1 MRCRNRVIEKTS
13 FNHKR
18 IYYLIGIVLLG
29 IILFVAIPAFAQ
41 DITDAEYRPF
51 PKIGSR
57 SAAWIAAQLHLLFG
71 SFILGVPMFAVIIE
85 FIGWKTKEE
94 RYDRMAQEF
103 IKLCMG
109 AFSTTALLGGVLVFI
124 LVWCYPNVMKK
135 MSGIFGPTMIFYVIL
150 FFGET
155 FTLYLYSYGWDKMQ
169 GRHKGWH
176 LFLGVLLNVWGTAI
190 MFVSNTWLTYQTSP
204 AVQWKKASEPTR
216 EKWIEAQLANNTELT
231 RSEVL
236 EGITDGTVI
245 SLHNEVSGDF
255 LGTVWEAVNNFTWM
269 PVNIHRLIGNIA
281 FGGSI
286 VAAYAAFRYLV
297 AKTEEEKSHYDWMGY
312 NGNFIAL
319 VGLIPLPFAGYWLG
333 REIYMFNN
341 TMGINMM
348 GALFSWLFILQAVMI
363 GVLFIGANYYL
374 WSGMGRVAGGE
385 KYARYR
391 PYMIAIIIV
400 CVAIWMTP
408 RTLSKISTASE
419 LSAMGGANHPHLGF
433 FGLMSAKNTVVNIV
447 ILTTFLSFLFY
458 RRSGK
463 IPTASWKSIGNI
475 IISGLFFLGTVIIIV
490 IGILGFVVEPDTR
503 VNVLTPWQV
512 LVALGVMVIVTIIDI
527 FMYRKATSTGTI
539 NWGKM
544 TDRSQ
549 YVLILL
555 AITFTS
561 LMGLMGYARSGL
573 REGWHIFGVMK
584 DTSPDAYTPSL
595 SDAVNMVSII
605 MIIFFALVGFIF
617 WLGLWGDKKK
627 QANVP
632 IVETAPADVSN
643 SRDD

>member
-1 MRCRNRVIEKTS
+1 MRCCSSLITK
-13 FNHKR
+13 KR
-18 IYYLIGIVLLG
+18 IYLILGFVLLG
-29 IILFVAIPAFAQ
+29 FVLLAVVPAFAQ
-41 DITDAEYRPF
+41 DMTDAEYRPF
-51 PKIGSR
+51 PMIGSR
-57 SAAWIAAQLHLLFG
+57 NAAWIAAQLHLLFG

-124 LVWCYPNVMKK
+124 LIWCYPKVMSKL
-135 MSGIFGPTMIFYVIL
+135 SGIFGPTMIFYVVL

-155 FTLYLYSYGWDKMQ
+155 FTLYLYYYGWDKMQ
-169 GRHKGWH
+169 GRYKGWH

-204 AVQWKKASEPTR
+204 ATMFGKLSDETKEA
-216 EKWIEAQLANNTELT
+216 WIENSLAQNSELT
-231 RSEVL
+231 RAELL
-236 EGITDGTVI
+236 EGVTDKTVI
-245 SLHNEVSGDF
+245 SLHDETSGEF
-255 LGTVWEAVNNFTWM
+255 LANVWEAVNNFTWM

-297 AKTEEEKSHYDWMGY
+297 AKTKEDRAHYDWMGY

-319 VGLIPLPFAGYWLG
+319 CGLIPLPFAGYWLG

-341 TMGINMM
+341 TMGVNMM
-348 GALFSWLFILQAVMI
+348 GALFSWLFIIQAVMI
-363 GVLFIGANYYL
+363 GILFIGANYYL
-374 WSGMGRVAGGE
+374 WSGMGRIEGAE

-391 PYMIAIIIV
+391 PYMIAIIVI
-400 CVAIWMTP
+400 CVGIWMTP
-408 RTLSKISTASE
+408 RWLDKISTASE
-419 LSAMGGANHPHLGF
+419 ISAMGGANHPLLGS
-433 FGLMSAKNTVVNIV
+433 FGLMSAKNTVVNII

-463 IPTASWKSIGNI
+463 TPIVGWKNIGNI
-475 IISGLFFLGTVIIIV
+475 VISIIFFLGVVSIVV
-490 IGILGFVVEPDTR
+490 IGIVGYVVETDVR

-512 LVALGVMVIVTIIDI
+512 LVALGVMVVVTILDI
-527 FMYRKATSTGTI
+527 FMYRKATSSGTI
-539 NWGKM
+539 KWGEM
-544 TDRSQ
+544 TERSQ

-573 REGWHIFGVMK
+573 REGWHIFGVVK
-584 DTSPDAYTPSL
+584 DTSPDAFTPTL
-595 SDAVNMVSII
+595 SNAVNMVSII
-605 MIIFFALVGFIF
+605 MVIFFALVGFIF
-617 WLGLWGDKKK
+617 WLGLWGEKKK
-627 QANVP
+627 QQAAVP
-632 IVETAPADVSN
+632 IVSEVPVES
-643 SRDD
+643 DD

>member
-1 MRCRNRVIEKTS
+1 MKISK
-13 FNHKR
+13 KR
-18 IYYLIGIVLLG
+18 LYLILGCVLVFYAVL
-29 IILFVAIPAFAQ
+29 AIAPAFAQ
-41 DITDAEYRPF
+41 DATEAEYRAF

-57 SAAWIAAQLHLLFG
+57 NAAWIAAQLHLLFG

-124 LVWCYPNVMKK
+124 LIWCYPKVMSKL
-135 MSGIFGPTMIFYVIL
+135 SGIFGPTMIFYVFL

-176 LFLGVLLNVWGTAI
+176 LFLGVLLNIFGTAI
-190 MFVSNTWLTYQTSP
+190 MFVSNSWLTYQTSP
-204 AVQWKKASEPTR
+204 ATQHGVLSETRKKS
-216 EKWIEAQLANNTELT
+216 WIEEKLAADPSLT
-231 RSEVL
+231 PETAM
-236 EGITDGTVI
+236 EGVTSHTMVP
-245 SLHNEVSGDF
+245 LHNEATGEF
-255 LGTVWEAVNNFTWM
+255 MGTVWDAVNNFTWM

-286 VAAYAAFRYLV
+286 VAAYAAFRFLV
-297 AKTEEEKSHYDWMGY
+297 AKTKEDKSHYDWMGY

-319 VGLIPLPFAGYWLG
+319 CGLIPLPFAGYWLG
-333 REIYMFNN
+333 REIYLFNN

-348 GALFSWLFILQAVMI
+348 GSLFSWLFIIQAVMI

-374 WSGMGRVAGGE
+374 WSGMGRIQGAE
-385 KYARYR
+385 IYARYR
-391 PYMIAIIIV
+391 PWMITIIII
-400 CVAIWMTP
+400 CVAVWMTP

-433 FGLMSAKNTVVNIV
+433 FGLMTAKNTAVNII

-463 IPTASWKSIGNI
+463 TPTASWRKVGNI
-475 IISGLFFLGTVIIIV
+475 AISAIFFFAVVSIVV
-490 IGILGFVVEPDTR
+490 IGIVGFAVPTDFR

-512 LVALGVMVIVTIIDI
+512 VIAIVVMFAVTILDAL
-527 FMYRKATSTGTI
+527 MYRRAQTSGTI
-539 NWGKM
+539 KWGEM

-573 REGWHIFGVMK
+573 REGWHIFGEMQ
-584 DTSPDAYTPSL
+584 DTSVDAYTPTL
-595 SDAVNMVSII
+595 SSAVNMVAII
-605 MIIFFALVGFIF
+605 MVIFFALVGFIF
-617 WLGLWGDKKK
+617 WLGLWGEKKK
-627 QANVP
+627 QASVA
-632 IVETAPADVSN
+632 TAEAAVAAEG
-643 SRDD
+643 DD

>member
-1 MRCRNRVIEKTS
+1 MRCS
-13 FNHKR
+13 FFIKKR
-18 IYYLIGIVLLG
+18 LFFILGFVLLG
-29 IILFVAIPAFAQ
+29 FVLFAIVPAFAQ
-41 DITDAEYRPF
+41 DMTDAEYRPF
-51 PKIGSR
+51 PVIGSR
-57 SAAWIAAQLHLLFG
+57 NAAWIAAQLHLLFG

-124 LVWCYPNVMKK
+124 LIWCYPKVLSK

-155 FTLYLYSYGWDKMQ
+155 FTLYLYSYGWDRMQ
-169 GRHKGWH
+169 GRFKGWH

-204 AVQWKKASEPTR
+204 ATQYRKLSDETKAAWLEQTL
-216 EKWIEAQLANNTELT
+216 AQNPELT
-231 RSEVL
+231 RAEVL
-236 EGITDGTVI
+236 EEVTGATVI
-245 SLHNEVSGDF
+245 PLHNETGEF
-255 LGTVWEAVNNFTWM
+255 LANVWEAVNNFTWM

-286 VAAYAAFRYLV
+286 VAAYAAFRFLV
-297 AKTEEEKSHYDWMGY
+297 AKTKEDKAHYDWMGY

-319 VGLIPLPFAGYWLG
+319 CGLIPLPFAGYWLG

-341 TMGINMM
+341 TMGVNMM
-348 GALFSWLFILQAVMI
+348 GALFSWLFIIQAVMI
-363 GVLFIGANYYL
+363 GILFIGANYYL
-374 WSGMGRVAGGE
+374 WSGMGRIEGAE
-385 KYARYR
+385 IYARYR
-391 PYMIAIIIV
+391 PYMIAIIVI
-400 CVAIWMTP
+400 CVGIWMTP
-408 RTLSKISTASE
+408 RTLSKISSASE
-419 LSAMGGANHPHLGF
+419 LSAMGGGNHPHLGF

-463 IPTASWKSIGNI
+463 TPTASWKNFGNI
-475 IISGLFFLGTVIIIV
+475 VISVIFFLGVVSIVV
-490 IGILGFVVEPDTR
+490 IGIVGFSKKIPSDLR

-512 LVALGVMVIVTIIDI
+512 FIAVGVMVFVTIIDI
-527 FMYRKATSTGTI
+527 FMYRKATTSGTI
-539 NWGKM
+539 KWGGM
-544 TDRSQ
+544 TERSQ

-573 REGWHIFGVMK
+573 REGWHIFGVMR
-584 DTSPDAYTPSL
+584 DNSPDAFTPSL
-595 SDAVNMVSII
+595 SSAVNMVSII
-605 MIIFFALVGFIF
+605 MVIFFALVGFIF
-617 WLGLWGDKKK
+617 WLGLWGEKKK
-627 QANVP
+627 QNSVSIEAEVP
-632 IVETAPADVSN
+632 AES
-643 SRDD
+643 DD

>member
-1 MRCRNRVIEKTS
+1 MKISK
-13 FNHKR
+13 KR
-18 IYYLIGIVLLG
+18 LYLILGCVLVFYAVL
-29 IILFVAIPAFAQ
+29 AIAPAFAQ
-41 DITDAEYRPF
+41 DATEAEYRAF

-57 SAAWIAAQLHLLFG
+57 NAAWIAAQLHLLFG

-124 LVWCYPNVMKK
+124 LIWCYPKVMSKL
-135 MSGIFGPTMIFYVIL
+135 SGIFGPTMIFYVIL

-190 MFVSNTWLTYQTSP
+190 MFVSNSWLTYQTSP
-204 AVQWKKASEPTR
+204 ATQHGVLSETRKKS
-216 EKWIEAQLANNTELT
+216 WIEEKLAADPSLT
-231 RSEVL
+231 PETAM
-236 EGITDGTVI
+236 EGVTSHTMVP
-245 SLHNEVSGDF
+245 LHNEATGEF
-255 LGTVWEAVNNFTWM
+255 MGTVWDAVNNFTWM

-286 VAAYAAFRYLV
+286 VAAYAAFRFLV
-297 AKTEEEKSHYDWMGY
+297 AKTKEDRSHYDWMGY

-319 VGLIPLPFAGYWLG
+319 CGLIPLPFAGYWLG
-333 REIYMFNN
+333 REIYLFNN

-348 GALFSWLFILQAVMI
+348 GSLFSWLFIIQAVMI

-374 WSGMGRVAGGE
+374 WSGMGRIDGAEV
-385 KYARYR
+385 YARYR
-391 PYMIAIIIV
+391 PWMIIAIIV
-400 CVAIWMTP
+400 SVAIWMTP

-433 FGLMSAKNTVVNIV
+433 FGLMTAKNTAVNII

-463 IPTASWKSIGNI
+463 TPTASWRKVGNI
-475 IISGLFFLGTVIIIV
+475 VISALFFFAVVSIVV
-490 IGILGFVVEPDTR
+490 IGIVGFAVPTDFR

-512 LVALGVMVIVTIIDI
+512 VIAVVVMFAVTVLDAL
-527 FMYRKATSTGTI
+527 MYRKAQTSGTI
-539 NWGKM
+539 KWGEM

-573 REGWHIFGVMK
+573 REGWHIFGEMQ
-584 DTSPDAYTPSL
+584 DTSVDAYTPTL
-595 SDAVNMVSII
+595 SSAVNMVAII
-605 MIIFFALVGFIF
+605 MVIFFALVGFIF
-617 WLGLWGDKKK
+617 WLGLWGEKKK
-627 QANVP
+627 QAAATP
-632 IVETAPADVSN
+632 VEAEAVTQG
-643 SRDD
+643 DD

>member
-1 MRCRNRVIEKTS
+1 MKISK
-13 FNHKR
+13 KR
-18 IYYLIGIVLLG
+18 LYLILGCVLVFYAVL
-29 IILFVAIPAFAQ
+29 AIAPAFAQ
-41 DITDAEYRPF
+41 DATEAEYRAF

-57 SAAWIAAQLHLLFG
+57 NAAWIAAQLHLLFG

-124 LVWCYPNVMKK
+124 LIWCYPKVMSKL
-135 MSGIFGPTMIFYVIL
+135 SGIFGPTMIFYVIL

-190 MFVSNTWLTYQTSP
+190 MFVSNSWLTYQTSP
-204 AVQWKKASEPTR
+204 ATQYGVLSEGR
-216 EKWIEAQLANNTELT
+216 RKSWIEEKLAADPSLT
-231 RSEVL
+231 PETAM
-236 EGITDGTVI
+236 EGVTSHTMVP
-245 SLHNEVSGDF
+245 LHNEATGEF
-255 LGTVWEAVNNFTWM
+255 MGTVWDAVNNFTWM

-286 VAAYAAFRYLV
+286 VAAYAAFRFLV
-297 AKTEEEKSHYDWMGY
+297 AKTKEDKSHYDWMGY

-319 VGLIPLPFAGYWLG
+319 CGLIPLPFAGYWLG

-348 GALFSWLFILQAVMI
+348 GSLFSWLFIIQAVMI

-374 WSGMGRVAGGE
+374 WSGMGRIDGAEV
-385 KYARYR
+385 YARYR
-391 PYMIAIIIV
+391 PWMIIAIIV
-400 CVAIWMTP
+400 SVAIWMTP

-433 FGLMSAKNTVVNIV
+433 FGLMTAKNTAVNII

-463 IPTASWKSIGNI
+463 TPTASWRKVGNI
-475 IISGLFFLGTVIIIV
+475 VISALFFFGIVSIVV
-490 IGILGFVVEPDTR
+490 IGIVGFTVPTEFR
-503 VNVLTPWQV
+503 VDVLTPWQV
-512 LVALGVMVIVTIIDI
+512 VIAVVVMFAVTVLDAL
-527 FMYRKATSTGTI
+527 MYRKAQTSGTI
-539 NWGKM
+539 KWGEM

-573 REGWHIFGVMK
+573 REGWHIFGEMQ
-584 DTSPDAYTPSL
+584 DTSVDAYTPTL
-595 SDAVNMVSII
+595 SSAVNMVAII
-605 MIIFFALVGFIF
+605 MVIFFALVGFIF
-617 WLGLWGDKKK
+617 WLGLWGEKKK
-627 QANVP
+627 QAAATP
-632 IVETAPADVSN
+632 VEAEAVTQG
-643 SRDD
+643 DD

>member
-1 MRCRNRVIEKTS
+1 M
-13 FNHKR
+13 
-18 IYYLIGIVLLG
+18 LLG
-29 IILFVAIPAFAQ
+29 YILLSVAPAFAQ
-41 DITDAEYRPF
+41 DTTDAEYRPF
-51 PKIGSR
+51 PLIGSR
-57 SAAWIAAQLHLLFG
+57 NAAWIAAQLHLLFG

-94 RYDRMAQEF
+94 RYDRMAKEF

-109 AFSTTALLGGVLVFI
+109 AFSTTALLGGVLVFV
-124 LVWCYPNVMKK
+124 LLWCYPKVMSKL
-135 MSGIFGPTMIFYVIL
+135 SGIFGPTMIFYVIL

-169 GRHKGWH
+169 GRFKGWH

-204 AVQWKKASEPTR
+204 GTQLRKLT
-216 EKWIEAQLANNTELT
+216 EKTKEAWIENSIEQNPELT
-231 RSEVL
+231 RSELMADV
-236 EGITDGTVI
+236 TDHTVI
-245 SLHNEVSGDF
+245 PLHNETTGEF

-286 VAAYAAFRYLV
+286 VAAYAAFRFLV
-297 AKTEEEKSHYDWMGY
+297 AKSKEDKAHYDWMGY

-319 VGLIPLPFAGYWLG
+319 CGLIPLPFAGYWLG

-374 WSGMGRVAGGE
+374 WSGMGRIDGGE
-385 KYARYR
+385 VYARYR
-391 PYMIAIIIV
+391 PYMIAIIVI
-400 CVAIWMTP
+400 CVGIWMTP

-419 LSAMGGANHPHLGF
+419 LSAMGGGNHPHIGL
-433 FGLMSAKNTVVNIV
+433 FGLMTAKNTAVNII

-463 IPTASWKSIGNI
+463 APTVSWKGIGNI
-475 IISGLFFLGTVIIIV
+475 IISVIFFLGVVSIVV
-490 IGILGFVVEPDTR
+490 IGIVGFTVDTDIR
-503 VNVLTPWQV
+503 VNILTPWQV
-512 LVALGVMVIVTIIDI
+512 VIALTVMFAVTVLDI
-527 FMYRKATSTGTI
+527 FMYRKASTSGTI
-539 NWGKM
+539 RWGQISE
-544 TDRSQ
+544 RSQ

-584 DTSPDAYTPSL
+584 DTSPDAFTPSL
-595 SDAVNMVSII
+595 SSAVNTVSVIMV
-605 MIIFFALVGFIF
+605 IFFALVGFIF
-617 WLGLWGDKKK
+617 WLGLWGEKKK
-627 QANVP
+627 ENSVQLEAEVP
-632 IVETAPADVSN
+632 TEN
-643 SRDD
+643 DD

>member
-1 MRCRNRVIEKTS
+1 M
-13 FNHKR
+13 
-18 IYYLIGIVLLG
+18 LLG
-29 IILFVAIPAFAQ
+29 FVLFAVVPAFAQ
-41 DITDAEYRPF
+41 DMTDAEYRPF
-51 PKIGSR
+51 PMIGSR
-57 SAAWIAAQLHLLFG
+57 NAAWIAAQLHLLFG

-124 LVWCYPNVMKK
+124 LIWCYPKVLSK

-169 GRHKGWH
+169 GRFKGWH

-204 AVQWKKASEPTR
+204 ATQFRKLSDETKAAWLEQTL
-216 EKWIEAQLANNTELT
+216 AQNPELT
-231 RSEVL
+231 RAEVL
-236 EGITDGTVI
+236 EGVTGATVI
-245 SLHNEVSGDF
+245 PLHNETTGEF
-255 LGTVWEAVNNFTWM
+255 LANVWEAVNNFTWM

-286 VAAYAAFRYLV
+286 VAAYAAFRFLV
-297 AKTEEEKSHYDWMGY
+297 AKTKEEKAHYDWMGY

-319 VGLIPLPFAGYWLG
+319 CGLIPLPFAGYWLG
-333 REIYMFNN
+333 KEIYMFNT
-341 TMGINMM
+341 TMGVNMM
-348 GALFSWLFILQAVMI
+348 GALFSWLFIIQAVMI
-363 GVLFIGANYYL
+363 GILFIGANYYL
-374 WSGMGRVAGGE
+374 WSGMGRIEGAE
-385 KYARYR
+385 IYARYR
-391 PYMIAIIIV
+391 PYMITIIV
-400 CVAIWMTP
+400 ICVGIWMTP
-408 RTLSKISTASE
+408 RWLDKISSASE
-419 LSAMGGANHPHLGF
+419 ISAMGGANHPHLGF

-463 IPTASWKSIGNI
+463 TSTASWKGLGNI
-475 IISGLFFLGTVIIIV
+475 VISAIFFLGVVSIIV
-490 IGILGFVVEPDTR
+490 IGIVGFSKKLPALYRE
-503 VNVLTPWQV
+503 NVLTPWQV
-512 LVALGVMVIVTIIDI
+512 LISLGVMVVVTIIDI
-527 FMYRKATSTGTI
+527 FMYRKATTSGTI
-539 NWGKM
+539 KWGGM
-544 TDRSQ
+544 TERSQ

-573 REGWHIFGVMK
+573 REGWHIFGVMR
-584 DTSPDAYTPSL
+584 DNSPDAFTPSL
-595 SDAVNMVSII
+595 SSAVNMVSII
-605 MIIFFALVGFIF
+605 MVIFFALVGFIF
-617 WLGLWGDKKK
+617 WLGLWGEKKK
-627 QANVP
+627 QNSVSIEAEVP
-632 IVETAPADVSN
+632 AES
-643 SRDD
+643 DD

>member
-1 MRCRNRVIEKTS
+1 MSK
-13 FNHKR
+13 KR
-18 IYYLIGIVLLG
+18 LYLILGCLLVFYAVL
-29 IILFVAIPAFAQ
+29 AIAPAFAQ
-41 DITDAEYRPF
+41 DVTEAEYRTV

-57 SAAWIAAQLHLLFG
+57 NAAWIAAQLHLLFG

-85 FIGWKTKEE
+85 FIGWKTKDE
-94 RYDRMAQEF
+94 RYDKMAQEF

-124 LVWCYPNVMKK
+124 LIWCYPKVMNKL
-135 MSGIFGPTMIFYVIL
+135 SGIFGPTMIFYVFL

-176 LFLGVLLNVWGTAI
+176 LFLGVLLNVFGTAI
-190 MFVSNTWLTYQTSP
+190 MFVSNSWLTYQTSP
-204 AVQWKKASEPTR
+204 ATQHGVISEMRKKS
-216 EKWIEAQLANNTELT
+216 WIEEKLAADPSLT
-231 RSEVL
+231 PETVMD
-236 EGITDGTVI
+236 GVTDHTMVP
-245 SLHNEVSGDF
+245 LHNETTGEF
-255 LGTVWEAVNNFTWM
+255 MATVWDAVNNFTWM

-286 VAAYAAFRYLV
+286 VAAYAAFRFLV
-297 AKTEEEKSHYDWMGY
+297 AKTKEDKAHYDWMGY
-312 NGNFIAL
+312 TGNFIAL
-319 VGLIPLPFAGYWLG
+319 CGLIPLPFAGYWLG
-333 REIYMFNN
+333 REIYLFNN

-348 GALFSWLFILQAVMI
+348 GSLFSWLFIIQAVMI

-374 WSGMGRVAGGE
+374 WSGMGRIQGAE
-385 KYARYR
+385 IYARYR
-391 PYMIAIIIV
+391 PYMIIAIIV

-433 FGLMSAKNTVVNIV
+433 FGLMTAKNTAVNIV

-463 IPTASWKSIGNI
+463 TPTVTWRTVGNI
-475 IISGLFFLGTVIIIV
+475 TISAIFFFAVVSIVV
-490 IGILGFVVEPDTR
+490 IGIVGFAVPTDFR

-512 LVALGVMVIVTIIDI
+512 VIALVVMFAVTILDAL
-527 FMYRKATSTGTI
+527 MYRKAQTAGTI
-539 NWGKM
+539 KWGEM

-573 REGWHIFGVMK
+573 REQWHVFGVMP
-584 DTSPDAYTPSL
+584 DTSADAFTPPL
-595 SDAVNMVSII
+595 SEAVNMVAII
-605 MIIFFALVGFIF
+605 MVIFFALVGFIF
-617 WLGLWGDKKK
+617 WLGLWGEKKK
-627 QANVP
+627 QQKVS
-632 IVETAPADVSN
+632 VETAVTAEG
-643 SRDD
+643 DD

>member
-1 MRCRNRVIEKTS
+1 MRCS
-13 FNHKR
+13 FFTKKR
-18 IYYLIGIVLLG
+18 LFFILGFVLLG
-29 IILFVAIPAFAQ
+29 FVLFAIVPAFAQ
-41 DITDAEYRPF
+41 DMTDAEYRPF
-51 PKIGSR
+51 PMIGSR
-57 SAAWIAAQLHLLFG
+57 NAAWIAAQLHLLFG

-124 LVWCYPNVMKK
+124 LIWCYPKVLSK

-169 GRHKGWH
+169 GRFKGWH

-204 AVQWKKASEPTR
+204 ATQYRKLSDETKAAWLEQTL
-216 EKWIEAQLANNTELT
+216 AQNPELT
-231 RSEVL
+231 RAEVL
-236 EGITDGTVI
+236 KEVTGATVI
-245 SLHNEVSGDF
+245 PLHNETGEF
-255 LGTVWEAVNNFTWM
+255 LANVWEAVNNFTWM

-286 VAAYAAFRYLV
+286 VAAYAAFRFLV
-297 AKTEEEKSHYDWMGY
+297 AKTKEEKAHYDWMGY

-319 VGLIPLPFAGYWLG
+319 CGLIPLPFAGYWLG
-333 REIYMFNN
+333 KEIYMFNT
-341 TMGINMM
+341 TMGVNMM
-348 GALFSWLFILQAVMI
+348 GALFSWLFIIQAVMI
-363 GVLFIGANYYL
+363 GILFIGANYYL
-374 WSGMGRVAGGE
+374 WSGMGRIEGAE
-385 KYARYR
+385 IYARYR
-391 PYMIAIIIV
+391 PYMITIIV
-400 CVAIWMTP
+400 ICVGIWMTP
-408 RTLSKISTASE
+408 RWLDKISSASE
-419 LSAMGGANHPHLGF
+419 ISAMGGANHPHLGF

-463 IPTASWKSIGNI
+463 TSTASWKGLGNI
-475 IISGLFFLGTVIIIV
+475 VISAIFFLGVVSIIV
-490 IGILGFVVEPDTR
+490 IGIVGFSKKLPALYRE
-503 VNVLTPWQV
+503 NVLTPWQV
-512 LVALGVMVIVTIIDI
+512 LISLGVMVVVTIIDI
-527 FMYRKATSTGTI
+527 FMYRKATTSGTI
-539 NWGKM
+539 KWGGM
-544 TDRSQ
+544 TERSQ

-573 REGWHIFGVMK
+573 REGWHIFGVMR
-584 DTSPDAYTPSL
+584 DNSPDAFTPSL
-595 SDAVNMVSII
+595 SSAVNMVSII
-605 MIIFFALVGFIF
+605 MVIFFALVGFIF
-617 WLGLWGDKKK
+617 WLGLWGEKKK
-627 QANVP
+627 QNSVSIEAEVP
-632 IVETAPADVSN
+632 AES
-643 SRDD
+643 DD

>member
-1 MRCRNRVIEKTS
+1 MRCCSSLITK
-13 FNHKR
+13 KR
-18 IYYLIGIVLLG
+18 LYFILGFVLFGSVLLA
-29 IILFVAIPAFAQ
+29 VVPAFAQ
-41 DITDAEYRPF
+41 DMTDAEYRPF
-51 PKIGSR
+51 PLIGSR
-57 SAAWIAAQLHLLFG
+57 NAAWIAAQLHLLFG

-124 LVWCYPNVMKK
+124 LVWCYPKVLSKL
-135 MSGIFGPTMIFYVIL
+135 SGIFGPTMIFYVVL

-155 FTLYLYSYGWDKMQ
+155 FTLYIYSYGWDKMK
-169 GRHKGWH
+169 GRFKWVH
-176 LFLGVLLNVWGTAI
+176 LVLGVLLNVWGTAI

-204 AVQWKKASEPTR
+204 ATMFGKLSDKTKEA
-216 EKWIEAQLANNTELT
+216 WIENSIAQNPELT
-231 RSEVL
+231 RAELL
-236 EGITDGTVI
+236 EGVTDKTVI
-245 SLHNEVSGDF
+245 PLHNETTGEF
-255 LGTVWEAVNNFTWM
+255 WGTVWEAVNNFTWM

-297 AKTEEEKSHYDWMGY
+297 AKTKEEKAHYDWMGY

-319 VGLIPLPFAGYWLG
+319 CGLIPLPFAGYWLG

-348 GALFSWLFILQAVMI
+348 GSLFSWLFIIQAVMI

-374 WSGMGRVAGGE
+374 WSGMGRIQGAE
-385 KYARYR
+385 IYARYR
-391 PYMIAIIIV
+391 PYMIAIIVIG
-400 CVAIWMTP
+400 VAIWMTP

-419 LSAMGGANHPHLGF
+419 LSAMGGSNHPHLGL
-433 FGLMSAKNTVVNIV
+433 FGLMTSKNTVVNIV

-463 IPTASWKSIGNI
+463 TPTVSWKGIGNI
-475 IISGLFFLGTVIIIV
+475 VITAIFFLGVVSIVV
-490 IGILGFVVEPDTR
+490 IGIVGFIVPTDTR

-512 LVALGVMVIVTIIDI
+512 LVALGVMVVVTVVDI
-527 FMYRKATSTGTI
+527 FLYRKATTSGTI
-539 NWGKM
+539 NWGQM
-544 TDRSQ
+544 TERSQ

-573 REGWHIFGVMK
+573 REGWHIFGVQK
-584 DTSPDAYTPSL
+584 DTSVDAFTPAL
-595 SDAVNMVSII
+595 GDAVNMVSII
-605 MIIFFALVGFIF
+605 MVIFFALVGFIF

-627 QANVP
+627 QPATP
-632 IVETAPADVSN
+632 IEAEATVESGD
-643 SRDD
+643 

>member
-1 MRCRNRVIEKTS
+1 MRCCSSLITK
-13 FNHKR
+13 KR
-18 IYYLIGIVLLG
+18 IYLILSFVLLG
-29 IILFVAIPAFAQ
+29 FVLLAIVPAFAQ
-41 DITDAEYRPF
+41 DATEAEYRPF
-51 PKIGSR
+51 PLIGSR
-57 SAAWIAAQLHLLFG
+57 NAAWIAAQLHLLFG

-85 FIGWKTKEE
+85 FIGWKTKDE

-124 LVWCYPNVMKK
+124 LVWCYPKVLNKL
-135 MSGIFGPTMIFYVIL
+135 SGIFGPTMIFYVVL

-155 FTLYLYSYGWDKMQ
+155 FTLYLYSYGWDRMR
-169 GRHKGWH
+169 GRFKWVH
-176 LFLGVLLNVWGTAI
+176 LVLGVLLNVWGTAI

-204 AVQWKKASEPTR
+204 ATMFGKLSDETKEA
-216 EKWIEAQLANNTELT
+216 WIENSIAQNPELT
-231 RSEVL
+231 RAELL
-236 EGITDGTVI
+236 EGVTDKTVI
-245 SLHNEVSGDF
+245 PLHNETTGEF
-255 LGTVWEAVNNFTWM
+255 LGNVWEAVNNFTWM

-297 AKTEEEKSHYDWMGY
+297 AKTKEEKAHYDWMGY

-319 VGLIPLPFAGYWLG
+319 CGLIPLPFAGYWLG

-348 GALFSWLFILQAVMI
+348 GSLFSWLFIIQAVMI

-374 WSGMGRVAGGE
+374 WSGMGRIKGAE
-385 KYARYR
+385 IYARYR
-391 PYMIAIIIV
+391 PYMIAIIVI

-408 RTLSKISTASE
+408 RTLSKISSASE
-419 LSAMGGANHPHLGF
+419 LSAMGGSNHPHLGF

-463 IPTASWKSIGNI
+463 TPIVGWKGIGNI
-475 IISGLFFLGTVIIIV
+475 VISTIFFLGVVSIVV
-490 IGILGFVVEPDTR
+490 IGIVGFAVETDVR

-512 LVALGVMVIVTIIDI
+512 LVALGVMVVVTVVDI
-527 FMYRKATSTGTI
+527 FMYRKATSSGTI
-539 NWGKM
+539 NWGQM
-544 TDRSQ
+544 TERSQ

-573 REGWHIFGVMK
+573 REGWHIFGVQK
-584 DTSPDAYTPSL
+584 DTSVDAYTPAL
-595 SDAVNMVSII
+595 GDAVNMVSII
-605 MIIFFALVGFIF
+605 MVLFFALVGFIF

-627 QANVP
+627 QPAVP
-632 IVETAPADVSN
+632 IEAEATAES
-643 SRDD
+643 DD

>member
-1 MRCRNRVIEKTS
+1 MRCCSSLITK
-13 FNHKR
+13 KR
-18 IYYLIGIVLLG
+18 IYLILSFVLLG
-29 IILFVAIPAFAQ
+29 FVLLAIVPAFAQ
-41 DITDAEYRPF
+41 DATEAEYRPF
-51 PKIGSR
+51 PLIGSR
-57 SAAWIAAQLHLLFG
+57 NAAWIAAQLHLLFG

-85 FIGWKTKEE
+85 FIGWKTKDE
-94 RYDRMAQEF
+94 RYDRMAKEF

-124 LVWCYPNVMKK
+124 LVWCYPKVLNKL
-135 MSGIFGPTMIFYVIL
+135 SGIFGPTMIFYVVL

-155 FTLYLYSYGWDKMQ
+155 FTLYLYSYGWDRMQ
-169 GRHKGWH
+169 GRFKWVH
-176 LFLGVLLNVWGTAI
+176 LVLGVLLNVWGTAI

-204 AVQWKKASEPTR
+204 ATMFGKLSDKT
-216 EKWIEAQLANNTELT
+216 KEAWVENSLAQNPELT
-231 RSEVL
+231 RAELL
-236 EGITDGTVI
+236 EGVTDKTVI
-245 SLHNEVSGDF
+245 PLHNETTGEF
-255 LGTVWEAVNNFTWM
+255 LGNVWEAVNNFTWM
-269 PVNIHRLIGNIA
+269 PINIHRLIGNIA

-297 AKTEEEKSHYDWMGY
+297 AKTKEEKAHYDWMGY

-319 VGLIPLPFAGYWLG
+319 CGLIPLPFAGYWLG
-333 REIYMFNN
+333 REIYIFNN

-348 GALFSWLFILQAVMI
+348 GNLFSWLFIIQAVMI

-374 WSGMGRVAGGE
+374 WSGMGRIQGAE

-391 PYMIAIIIV
+391 PYMITIIV
-400 CVAIWMTP
+400 ICVAIWMTP
-408 RTLSKISTASE
+408 RTLSTISSASE

-433 FGLMSAKNTVVNIV
+433 FGLMTAKNTVVNIV

-463 IPTASWKSIGNI
+463 TPTASWKGLGNI
-475 IISGLFFLGTVIIIV
+475 IISAIFFLGVVSIVV
-490 IGILGFVVEPDTR
+490 IGIVGFAVETDVR

-512 LVALGVMVIVTIIDI
+512 LVALGVMVVVTVVDI
-527 FMYRKATSTGTI
+527 FMYRKATTSGTI
-539 NWGKM
+539 KWGEM
-544 TDRSQ
+544 TERSQ

-573 REGWHIFGVMK
+573 REGWHIFGVQK
-584 DTSPDAYTPSL
+584 DTSVDAYTPAL
-595 SDAVNMVSII
+595 GDAVNMVAVI
-605 MIIFFALVGFIF
+605 MVIFFALVGFIF

-627 QANVP
+627 QPAVP
-632 IVETAPADVSN
+632 IEAEATAES
-643 SRDD
+643 DD

>member
-1 MRCRNRVIEKTS
+1 MTKISK
-13 FNHKR
+13 KR
-18 IYYLIGIVLLG
+18 RYLVLGCL
-29 IILFVAIPAFAQ
+29 LALYALLAIAPVFAQ
-41 DITDAEYRPF
+41 DVTEAEYREF

-85 FIGWKTKEE
+85 FIGWRTKDA

-124 LVWCYPNVMKK
+124 LIWCYPKVMSKL
-135 MSGIFGPTMIFYVIL
+135 SGIFGPTMIFYVIL

-190 MFVSNTWLTYQTSP
+190 MFVSNSWLSYQTSP
-204 AVQWKKASEPTR
+204 ATQHGVVSEMRKKSWME
-216 EKWIEAQLANNTELT
+216 EQLAADPSLT
-231 RSEVL
+231 PETVM
-236 EGITDGTVI
+236 EGVNDHSMIP
-245 SLHNEVSGDF
+245 LHNETTGEF
-255 LGTVWEAVNNFTWM
+255 MGTVWDAVNNFTWM
-269 PVNIHRLIGNIA
+269 PINIHRLVGNIA

-286 VAAYAAFRYLV
+286 VAAYAAFRFLV
-297 AKTEEEKSHYDWMGY
+297 AKTKEDRAHYDWMGY
-312 NGNFIAL
+312 TGNFIAL
-319 VGLIPLPFAGYWLG
+319 CGLIPLPFLGYWLG

-348 GALFSWLFILQAVMI
+348 GSLFSWLFIIQAVMI

-374 WSGMGRVAGGE
+374 WSGMGRIDGAEV
-385 KYARYR
+385 YARYR
-391 PYMIAIIIV
+391 PWMIIAIIV
-400 CVAIWMTP
+400 SVAIWMTP
-408 RTLSKISTASE
+408 RTLSKISSASE
-419 LSAMGGANHPHLGF
+419 LSAMGGANHPHLGL
-433 FGLMSAKNTVVNIV
+433 FGLMTAKNTVVNII

-463 IPTASWKSIGNI
+463 VPTVGWRKIGNI
-475 IISGLFFLGTVIIIV
+475 AITSICVFAVIAIVV
-490 IGILGFVVEPDTR
+490 IGIVGFSVPTDFR
-503 VNVLTPWQV
+503 VNVLTPYQV
-512 LVALGVMVIVTIIDI
+512 LIALALMAIVTVIDI
-527 FMYRKATSTGTI
+527 FMYRKATTSGTI
-539 NWGKM
+539 NWGEM

-549 YVLILL
+549 YVLILI

-573 REGWHIFGVMK
+573 REGWHIFGVMQ
-584 DTSPDAYTPSL
+584 DTSVDAFTPLL
-595 SDAVNMVSII
+595 SEAVNMVAII
-605 MIIFFALVGFIF
+605 MVAFFALVGFIF
-617 WLGLWGDKKK
+617 WLGLWGEKKK
-627 QANVP
+627 QEKTA
-632 IVETAPADVSN
+632 VEAEVAAQG
-643 SRDD
+643 DD

>member
-1 MRCRNRVIEKTS
+1 MTKISK
-13 FNHKR
+13 KR
-18 IYYLIGIVLLG
+18 LYLVLGCLLAIYVVL
-29 IILFVAIPAFAQ
+29 AIAPAFAQ
-41 DITDAEYRPF
+41 DVTEAEYREF

-57 SAAWIAAQLHLLFG
+57 NAAWIAAQLHLLFG

-85 FIGWKTKEE
+85 FIGWRTKDA

-124 LVWCYPNVMKK
+124 LIWCYPKVMSKL
-135 MSGIFGPTMIFYVIL
+135 SGIFGPTMIFYVVL

-190 MFVSNTWLTYQTSP
+190 MFVSNSWLSYQTSP
-204 AVQWKKASEPTR
+204 ATQHGVLSEMRKKSWME
-216 EKWIEAQLANNTELT
+216 EQLAADPSLT
-231 RSEVL
+231 PETVM
-236 EGITDGTVI
+236 EGVTDHSTI
-245 SLHNEVSGDF
+245 PLHNETTGEF
-255 LGTVWEAVNNFTWM
+255 MGTVWDAVNNFTWM
-269 PVNIHRLIGNIA
+269 PINIHRLVGNIA

-286 VAAYAAFRYLV
+286 VAAYAAFRFLV
-297 AKTEEEKSHYDWMGY
+297 AKTKEDKAHYDWMGY
-312 NGNFIAL
+312 TGNFIAL
-319 VGLIPLPFAGYWLG
+319 CGLIPLPFLGYWLG

-348 GALFSWLFILQAVMI
+348 GSLFSWLFIIQAVMI

-374 WSGMGRVAGGE
+374 WSGMGRIDGAE
-385 KYARYR
+385 IYARYR
-391 PYMIAIIIV
+391 PWMIIAIIV
-400 CVAIWMTP
+400 SVAIWMTP

-419 LSAMGGANHPHLGF
+419 LSAMGGANHPHLGL
-433 FGLMSAKNTVVNIV
+433 FGLMTAKNTVVNII

-463 IPTASWKSIGNI
+463 VPTVGWRKVGNI
-475 IISGLFFLGTVIIIV
+475 AISSICVFAVVAIVV
-490 IGILGFVVEPDTR
+490 IGIVGFSVPTDFR
-503 VNVLTPWQV
+503 VNVLTPYQV
-512 LVALGVMVIVTIIDI
+512 LIALALMAIVTVIDI
-527 FMYRKATSTGTI
+527 FMYRKATTSGTI
-539 NWGKM
+539 NWGEM

-549 YVLILL
+549 YVLILI

-573 REGWHIFGVMK
+573 REAWHIFGVMQ
-584 DTSPDAYTPSL
+584 DTSVDAFTPLL
-595 SDAVNMVSII
+595 SEAVNMVAII
-605 MIIFFALVGFIF
+605 MVAFFALVGFIF
-617 WLGLWGDKKK
+617 WLGLWGEKKK
-627 QANVP
+627 QEKTA
-632 IVETAPADVSN
+632 VEAEVAAQG
-643 SRDD
+643 DD